1 VRTVPLYRERY
12 VLLCAVDGPFAG
24 RSTVEWAEAATVPLC
39 LLTPDMQNRRI
50 LNDNFAAAGTVAT
63 PTVETNSISTLCS
76 HVRRG
81 WSSVMAHAWLSLFG
95 VPEAMRAVP
104 LVAPE
109 VTHSI
114 GIVVPDVEPLPPL
127 ADALVELSRRLDLES
142 ELDRLVAGS
151 RGKAKR

>member
-1 VRTVPLYRERY
+1 
-12 VLLCAVDGPFAG
+12 VD
-24 RSTVEWAEAATVPLC
+24 WAEAATVPLC

-50 LNDNFAAAGTVAT
+50 LDANFAAAGTVAS

-95 VPEAMRAVP
+95 VPEGMRAVP

-109 VTHSI
+109 VTHAI
-114 GIVVPDVEPLPPL
+114 GIVVPEMEPLPPL
-127 ADALVELSRRLDLES
+127 GAALVELSLRLDLEG
-142 ELDRLVAGS
+142 ELDRLVAGGRRPS
-151 RGKAKR
+151 KR